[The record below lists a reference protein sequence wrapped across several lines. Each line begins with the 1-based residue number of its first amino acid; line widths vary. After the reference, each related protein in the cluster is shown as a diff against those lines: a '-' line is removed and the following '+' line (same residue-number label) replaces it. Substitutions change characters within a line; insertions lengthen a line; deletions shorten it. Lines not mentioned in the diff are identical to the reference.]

1 MDRQA
6 MIRNK
11 KHHKK
16 GKPTRSVSGDI
27 LIISF
32 LLFIGAFMVL
42 PFIYTIST
50 AFKPLDEIFLFPP
63 SFFVRNPT
71 FSNINDLFI
80 ILNSSWVP
88 FTRYLFNTVFI
99 TFAGTLGHVII
110 ASLGAYV
117 LSKHDFFGKKVIFS
131 IIIMSLM
138 FVGQVTYIPNYMI
151 LSKLHLINSYFSIII
166 PAFASPL
173 GLFLMKQ
180 FMDGIPNSLMEAGK
194 IDGAGELTI
203 FWRIAMPVV
212 KPAWMT
218 LIIFSF
224 QSLWNNP
231 ANLYIYK
238 EELKTLPFA
247 LGQII
252 SGGIARSGAA
262 SAVAL
267 VLMIVP
273 ITMFTATQ
281 NNIMETM
288 SHSGIK
294 E

>member
-1 MDRQA
+1 MSLNLVKR
-6 MIRNK
+6 IK
-11 KHHKK
+11 IKS
-16 GKPTRSVSGDI
+16 GKPIRSLSGDI
-27 LIISF
+27 LIVLF
-32 LLFIGAFMVL
+32 LLAVGGFMVL

-63 SFFVRNPT
+63 SFFVSNPT
-71 FSNINDLFI
+71 FSNLNDLFI

-99 TFAGTLGHVII
+99 TVTGTLGHVII

-117 LSKHDFFGKKVIFS
+117 LSKHDFVGKKAIFS

-138 FVGQVTYIPNYMI
+138 FVGQITYIPNYMI
-151 LSKLHLINSYFSIII
+151 LSKLHLINTYFSIII
-166 PAFASPL
+166 PAFAAPL

-180 FMDGIPNSLMEAGK
+180 FMDGIPNSLIDAAK
-194 IDGAGELTI
+194 IDGASELKI
-203 FWRIAMPVV
+203 FWKIAMPVV

-231 ANLYIYK
+231 ARLYIYK

-247 LGQII
+247 LGQVLA
-252 SGGIARSGAA
+252 GGIARSGAA

-281 NNIMETM
+281 SNIMETM